1 LRFLFLSGILLN
13 NIRRIGNLFLEK
25 KEILNNVYLV
35 GKYPEKI
42 ISSKRGNIR

>member
-13 NIRRIGNLFLEK
+13 NIRRIGKFLEK
-25 KEILNNVYLV
+25 EEILNNVYLV